1 VKKRIMI
8 TVLTLIAGVV
18 FIGSVLAQE
27 TVPPGVF
34 SGTITKVDP
43 EKREIVVQNK
53 EGALFFRWDHE
64 TRVNG
69 APGGKEGFISDNL
82 KEGMLITIFYSEMDR
97 HRVAS
102 RINVETTNVGT
113 LKGWEFPFGCGL
125 SLC

>member
-1 VKKRIMI
+1 MKKRIMI
-8 TVLTLIAGVV
+8 AVLTLIAGVV

-27 TVPPGVF
+27 TFPPGVF

-43 EKREIVVQNK
+43 EKREIVVNNK
-53 EGALFFRWDHE
+53 DIEMFFRWDHE
-64 TRVNG
+64 TWVNG
-69 APGGKEGFISDNL
+69 SPGGKEGFISDNL
-82 KEGMLITIFYSEMDR
+82 KEGMLITIFYSETDR

-113 LKGWEFPFGCGL
+113 LKGWELPFGCGL